1 MNGSYFETGME
12 FSTQN
17 GNLSSITLQTTPT
30 TGPPVQKTCPA
41 NSNYTL
47 QTCFSS
53 SAFGTPAK
61 PLTINSTTTIVGTPA
76 VKTLYSPGY
85 YWTLHFQNHLF
96 GKNPASQINLVTDSS
111 GDYYFG
117 RPPSAELPTQT
128 EYAIPLSLA
137 LILPSKGN
145 LTFAPTYSGFFYK
158 AQLSSQNLVV
168 NSFSIA
174 ARWYFA
180 RDARVPLRRQIPLQG
195 PASADQT
202 HTGKGH

>member
-1 MNGSYFETGME
+1 MNGSYFETGIE

-30 TGPPVQKTCPA
+30 TGPPVQKTCSA
-41 NSNYTL
+41 NSNITL
-47 QTCFSS
+47 QSCFSS
-53 SAFGTPAK
+53 PTAGTPAK
-61 PLTINSTTTIVGTPA
+61 TLTINSTTRVVGTPA
-76 VKTLYSPGY
+76 VKTLFTPGY

-96 GKNPASQINLVTDSS
+96 GKSPASQINLVTDSS
-111 GDYYFG
+111 GDYFFG

-128 EYAIPLSLA
+128 EYAIPLSVA
-137 LILPSKGN
+137 LVLPSKGN
-145 LTFAPTYSGFFYK
+145 LTFAPTYSGFYYK
-158 AQLSSQNLVV
+158 SQESSQNLVV

-180 RDARVPLRRQIPLQG
+180 RDARVPLRRQIQLSG
-195 PASADQT
+195 PNSADQT